1 MTQRSDE
8 EKKLLNEVLPNVAAQ
23 MRGPLSVLHA
33 SLQKMIQTDMPG
45 TALLNQ
51 SYYQLLRLAGNLSM
65 AELLDGE
72 HYLRKRENG
81 DIVVFCRELAEQV
94 GLLAEEQGV
103 TVQFFL
109 CGAVLCDC
117 L

>member
-8 EKKLLNEVLPNVAAQ
+8 EQKLLNEVLPNVAAQ

-72 HYLRKRENG
+72 HYLR
-81 DIVVFCRELAEQV
+81 
-94 GLLAEEQGV
+94 
-103 TVQFFL
+103 
-109 CGAVLCDC
+109 
-117 L
+117 